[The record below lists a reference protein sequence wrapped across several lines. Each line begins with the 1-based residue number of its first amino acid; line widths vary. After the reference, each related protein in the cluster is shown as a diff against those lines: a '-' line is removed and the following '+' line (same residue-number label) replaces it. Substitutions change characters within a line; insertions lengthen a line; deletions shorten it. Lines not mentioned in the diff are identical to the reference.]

1 MGVWKQNL
9 NRKLSKNSI
18 ECSEEFSSTT
28 QKPTTLVV
36 TTTKKVGAEFCDD
49 KEDGLYS
56 HDTSC
61 SLYNECYQGQTW
73 EGRPCPAGLHQWS
86 SSVLAI
92 LFLLLLAQSFSGN
105 ELSSSRS
112 LGKNFRAQSSELLS
126 EYMFWEQSIFEHSQ
140 TKMIKSIFSNHAL
153 VFLCKFY
160 RLNTNFEW
168 TDPGSIL
175 TPWESSM
182 KLLILNM
189 KVSIKNSWFWMK
201 IVSKLTG

>member
-92 LFLLLLAQSFSGN
+92 LFLLLLARSFSGN
-105 ELSSSRS
+105 ELSSSP
-112 LGKNFRAQSSELLS
+112 LS
-126 EYMFWEQSIFEHSQ
+126 EKTSERRVLSCSRNICSES
-140 TKMIKSIFSNHAL
+140 KVFSSTL
-153 VFLCKFY
+153 K
-160 RLNTNFEW
+160 
-168 TDPGSIL
+168 P
-175 TPWESSM
+175 
-182 KLLILNM
+182 K
-189 KVSIKNSWFWMK
+189 
-201 IVSKLTG
+201 